1 MTDTDIKQLEAVD
14 NMLHRRILETPKT
27 TPISILHLEL
37 GTTPIRHLIKSRRLM
52 FLQYILK
59 QDENTLVYKF
69 LEAQLKNPQ
78 KGDWILQV
86 KQDIEDVDLKMTL
99 SEIKLMSEYSFHNR
113 VRKAINKSAFNWLIA
128 EKNKPRSNSTPKG
141 SILNYEKFKIQ
152 DYFLPNTMTIKQCNL
167 LFSLRSRMVPVRCN
181 FKHSHNNLA
190 CPICQDQSQLDTQI
204 HLLTCKA
211 LLKDENIIM
220 KDKIF
225 YSDIFS
231 SDVKKQSEVTRCF
244 DFLLRKRRNMENKN
258 K

>member
-1 MTDTDIKQLEAVD
+1 
-14 NMLHRRILETPKT
+14 
-27 TPISILHLEL
+27 
-37 GTTPIRHLIKSRRLM
+37 
-52 FLQYILK
+52 
-59 QDENTLVYKF
+59 
-69 LEAQLKNPQ
+69 
-78 KGDWILQV
+78 
-86 KQDIEDVDLKMTL
+86 
-99 SEIKLMSEYSFHNR
+99 
-113 VRKAINKSAFNWLIA
+113 
-128 EKNKPRSNSTPKG
+128 
-141 SILNYEKFKIQ
+141 
-152 DYFLPNTMTIKQCNL
+152 MTIKQCNL

-258 K
+258 KFN